1 MEATRAERRPF
12 LDVGRLQRAEYLGFL
27 AAAVLFVSL
36 FLPWFSTNTDN
47 NQASIDGK
55 RGELTAFDTYVSLD
69 WLLVAACSAPF
80 ILAYIIA
87 RGHALG
93 WRPGE
98 VTAIV
103 GLTAFVLIFC
113 NGIVF
118 GKPGEP
124 NSEISFEIGYLI
136 GLIGAAGIA
145 ASGFVRQLEG
155 TRRKPPGV

>member
-1 MEATRAERRPF
+1 MNFSLLKRS
-12 LDVGRLQRAEYLGFL
+12 DIVGFAGAVILLG
-27 AAAVLFVSL
+27 SL
-36 FLPWFSTNTDN
+36 FLPWFGTSETNTFS
-47 NQASIDGK
+47 QLAGASG
-55 RGELTAFDTYVSLD
+55 GETRNAFQVYGVLD

>member
-1 MEATRAERRPF
+1 MEASQAEQRRF
-12 LDVGRLQRAEYLGFL
+12 LDFGRLQRAEYLGFL
-27 AAAVLFVSL
+27 VAILLFASL
-36 FLPWFSTNTDN
+36 FLPWFSTESGNPNATIGGL
-47 NQASIDGK
+47 S
-55 RGELTAFDTYVSLD
+55 GELNAFETYGILD

-87 RGHALG
+87 RGHALS

-118 GKPGEP
+118 GKPGTVD
-124 NSEISFEIGYLI
+124 ISFGIGWLI
-136 GLIGAAGIA
+136 GLLAAGGIA
-145 ASGFVRQLEG
+145 ISGFLRQLEG
-155 TRRKPPGV
+155 TTRKP